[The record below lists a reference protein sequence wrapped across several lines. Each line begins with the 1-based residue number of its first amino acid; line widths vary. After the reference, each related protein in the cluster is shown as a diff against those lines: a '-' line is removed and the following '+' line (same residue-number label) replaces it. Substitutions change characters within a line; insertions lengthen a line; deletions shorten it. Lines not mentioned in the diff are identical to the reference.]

1 MSRERKPVQL
11 QPGTF
16 TVLMS
21 LRERIFELEGRRLT
35 VDETVQVA
43 LAGMTE
49 APLPPSY
56 EEQLKRTL
64 VSVIGQLLVRVRPDL
79 AAKFRGV
86 AFNSSTGMAV
96 VDLEGDDDPLQIMAR
111 DPAGMVSN
119 S

>member
-16 TVLMS
+16 KVLMA
-21 LRERIFELEGRRLT
+21 LRERIFELEGRPLT
-35 VDETVQVA
+35 VDETIQVA

-64 VSVIGQLLVRVRPDL
+64 TSVIGQLLVQVRPDM
-79 AAKFRGV
+79 AARFHGV
-86 AFNSSTGMAV
+86 SFNSGTGMAV
-96 VDLEGDDDPLQIMAR
+96 LDLEGDDEPLRFMAR
-111 DPAGMVSN
+111 DPMDMVKN
-119 S
+119 